1 MAEVYAT
8 GPNGERYK
16 RKADYQAERATKAK
30 SARQRERRV
39 YSSIRGLAGGMAI
52 AGGAAALSNE
62 NEDDNRKKKRKK
74 SAEYRSY

>member
-16 RKADYQAERATKAK
+16 RKADYQAGRATKAK

-39 YSSIRGLAGGMAI
+39 YSSIRGLAGAMAI
-52 AGGAAALSNE
+52 AGGAALSNE
-62 NEDDNRKKKRKK
+62 NEEDNRKKKRRV
-74 SAEYRSY
+74 S

>member
-16 RKADYQAERATKAK
+16 RKADYQAGRATKAK

-39 YSSIRGLAGGMAI
+39 YSRLRNIR
-52 AGGAAALSNE
+52 
-62 NEDDNRKKKRKK
+62 
-74 SAEYRSY
+74 